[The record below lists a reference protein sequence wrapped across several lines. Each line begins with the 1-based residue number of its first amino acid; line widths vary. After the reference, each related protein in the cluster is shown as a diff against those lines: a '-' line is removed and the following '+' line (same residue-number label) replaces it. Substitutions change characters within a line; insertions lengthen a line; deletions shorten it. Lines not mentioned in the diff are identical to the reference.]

1 MRTFLSALAGVL
13 AIAAITA
20 APAGAQRSI
29 SCSSDNGKRHYCE
42 VDTRG
47 GVSMVRQRS
56 DTECQ
61 EGYSWDYDR
70 RGIWVDHGCRADF
83 VVNSSEYGVPQS
95 KPASGERLTL
105 TCASEDGKRHSCP
118 ADTRRGVRMFHQRSS
133 ARCTEGDSWGFDRTG
148 VWVDHGCRADFRLH
162 EGIR

>member
-83 VVNSSEYGVPQS
+83 VVNSSEYGAPQS
-95 KPASGERLTL
+95 TPTIRREADAYLRVGGRPAARL
-105 TCASEDGKRHSCP
+105 P
-118 ADTRRGVRMFHQRSS
+118 RRYPPR
-133 ARCTEGDSWGFDRTG
+133 
-148 VWVDHGCRADFRLH
+148 RADVSSTEQRALYGRL
-162 EGIR
+162 